1 MTEEQDKTPGE
12 EEIVQNP
19 LDNTELEDAKKEQ
32 IIEEERHKWDAEQQ
46 AKKEE
51 EERAAQEHRET
62 EALRAAQAERAERE
76 RLEAEAAKKKEQ
88 KKKGRKLKVGIVL
101 VIILL
106 IAVGAV
112 LTFHVN
118 ASLDPT
124 PGATY
129 PWTVM
134 YEVKF
139 TDGEKINFAGT
150 DIIALTDGSEVFL
163 KVGDDRRKMELNVPQ
178 TISTHR
184 AVMSDFGIT
193 IVDMNYKVDA
203 VYLGL
208 DGDRLIFHLSIST
221 SQQFPEFVVR
231 MLLPTGVD
239 ARPIGTT

>member
-1 MTEEQDKTPGE
+1 MVKEEPEKTDK

-19 LDNTELEDAKKEQ
+19 LDNTDLDAAKKEQ
-32 IIEEERHKWDAEQQ
+32 IIEEERKKWDAEQQ
-46 AKKEE
+46 AKKDA
-51 EERAAQEHRET
+51 EERAALEKREA
-62 EALRAAQAERAERE
+62 EAMREAQAERAERE
-76 RLEAEAAKKKEQ
+76 RLEEDAVKTKEHKKKS
-88 KKKGRKLKVGIVL
+88 RKRKVIAVL
-101 VIILL
+101 VILVL
-106 IAVGAV
+106 IAVGGV

-124 PGATY
+124 AGATY

-150 DIIALTDGSEVFL
+150 DIIALTDGNEVFM
-163 KVGDDRRKMELNVPQ
+163 KVGDDRRRMELNVPQ

-184 AVMSDFGIT
+184 AVMSIYGIT

-208 DGDRLIFHLSIST
+208 DGDRLIFHLSINT

-231 MLLPTGVD
+231 MLLPSGVD
-239 ARPIGTT
+239 ARTIGTT